1 MRVHPCSNC
10 SPTDHLVRVH
20 PSAYEEPIRTQKW
33 SATAHVLSNPVAAS
47 NLPYYAESQFNAQ
60 GITAHY
66 EFDSE
71 ITSKQEYDR
80 TVHPMCNGQHKVD
93 RTFVQNIHHNSLVVK
108 CV

>member
-1 MRVHPCSNC
+1 M
-10 SPTDHLVRVH
+10 VRF
-20 PSAYEEPIRTQKW
+20 SAYEEPIRTQKW
-33 SATAHVLSNPVAAS
+33 SATAHVLSNPVAPS
-47 NLPYYAESQFNAQ
+47 NDNLPYYSESQFNSQ

-80 TVHPMCNGQHKVD
+80 TVHLMCNGQHNVKVN
-93 RTFVQNIHHNSLVVK
+93 RTFVQYIHHDSLLVK